1 MRHERGYLTRRRV
14 LRSAFVLTLFVL
26 TLSWF
31 GLTTTIGGQ
40 EDVSSAYLELN
51 ERHYVALETIAKKCE
66 ALGKPELAAYTR
78 KWTPKRDPARE
89 YFFLTPAF
97 APPTLPRI
105 ADLTDKFWAEN
116 FEKENSDYAAAL
128 YSLAKSAMGEERHAA
143 AYRMLHES
151 LFHDPQNRDSLRVL
165 GETASIENRIR
176 LNPYRVN
183 SRREQDEFLPKGE
196 IKKYE
201 SDNFVLFTSLEEKI
215 AKKAIVDFEKLQA
228 IWRQCFFSYWAK
240 PTWLA
245 RRFEKEVKPISRAKK
260 FKVVMYRDKDEYI
273 RTLSPKNPGI
283 EVSVGYYW
291 FAKKTSFFFHDEDPS
306 IEKTWVHELTHQ
318 LMHESVPIS
327 KSSMIKS
334 SIWAVEGIAVYMESL
349 MDFETHVTVGGE
361 DAERLNYCRH
371 NYFRR
376 GFLVEMSALNAMTQ
390 QGFIRSKSV
399 KALYSLSGAYC
410 QYLMSQE
417 KCHDDFFNF
426 LRLVH
431 QGKNSSRVFDK
442 LSEQVSFDEGFKA
455 FLKPD
460 HKKIEASLLRPSEYK
475 ILYLGYS
482 GATDEILA
490 RIGKATELE
499 SLDLSGNPISDAG
512 IKNLVGLK
520 RLRYLSLERSAISD
534 ESASLFG
541 NLSGLEELD
550 VTSTAVTDE
559 WVKEVSSAPNLIA
572 FWLGGTRVSD
582 LSVPSLMKM
591 PALKQL
597 DVRKS
602 KITQSGMKNLQ
613 QKVELID

>member
-1 MRHERGYLTRRRV
+1 MRYERVKGWRII
-14 LRSAFVLTLFVL
+14 LRPAFLLTLTWFAGNA
-26 TLSWF
+26 TL
-31 GLTTTIGGQ
+31 GGS
-40 EDVSSAYLELN
+40 EDISSEYLKLN
-51 ERHYVALETIAKKCE
+51 QDHAADLESLAKKCE
-66 ALGKPELAAYTR
+66 ALGKPELASYTR
-78 KWTPKRDPARE
+78 KWNPKRDPARE
-89 YFFLTPAF
+89 YYFLTPAF

-105 ADLTDKFWAEN
+105 ADLTDRSWAKH
-116 FEKENSDYAAAL
+116 FEKANRKYSAAL
-128 YSLAKSAMGEERHAA
+128 YSLAKSALAKEQHAA

-165 GETASIENRIR
+165 GESASIEDRIR
-176 LNPYRVN
+176 VTPYRAN

-201 SDNFVLFTSLEEKI
+201 SANFVLFTSLEEEV
-215 AKKAIVDFEKLQA
+215 AKKAIIDFEKLQT
-228 IWRQCFFSYWAK
+228 IWRQCFFSYWAR
-240 PTWLA
+240 PSWLS

-260 FKVVMYRDKDEYI
+260 FKVVMYRDKNEYV

-291 FAKKTSFFFHDEDPS
+291 FAQKTSFFFHDEDPS

-327 KSSMIKS
+327 KNSVIKS

-376 GFLVEMSALNAMTQ
+376 GFFVEMSALNSMTQ

-417 KCHDDFFNF
+417 KCRDDFFSF

-431 QGKNSSRVFDK
+431 QGKNSSRVFEK
-442 LSEQVSFDEGFKA
+442 LSEQVSFDEGFKR
-455 FLKPD
+455 FLQPN
-460 HKKIEASLLRPSEYK
+460 HKKIEASLLRPAAYK

-490 RIGKATELE
+490 KVGTATELE
-499 SLDLSGNPISDAG
+499 SLDLSGNEISDDG
-512 IKNLVGLK
+512 IQNLVLLK
-520 RLRYLSLERSAISD
+520 RLRYLSLERTAISD
-534 ESASLFG
+534 SSASVLG
-541 NLSGLEELD
+541 NLPGLEELD
-550 VTSTAVTDE
+550 VTSTAVTDD
-559 WVKEVSSAPNLIA
+559 WVKKVSAAPNLIA

-582 LSVPSLMKM
+582 LSVPSLLKM
-591 PALKQL
+591 RALKQL

-602 KITQSGMKNLQ
+602 KITETGRKNLQ
-613 QKVELID
+613 QIVELVD